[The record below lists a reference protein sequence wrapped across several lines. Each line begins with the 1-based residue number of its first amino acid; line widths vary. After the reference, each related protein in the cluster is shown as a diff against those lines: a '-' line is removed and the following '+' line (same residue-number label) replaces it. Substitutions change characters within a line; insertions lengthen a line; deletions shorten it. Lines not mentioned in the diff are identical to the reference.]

1 MKLQFVSTKFYFHQ
15 FCTRQRTT
23 VPKKFPRTH
32 ENEPQK
38 NTLAFVIRNNSSKRI
53 GRWLLEIAIVYVRL
67 FLCVEST
74 FFLPNSY
81 WNKRI
86 RLFYPMLLIIGTVTF
101 INVLF
106 VSRAVIGYHSLN
118 TVSNRIIPLTEI
130 KSSIPFGCWLTHLY
144 HNHTFAYTTN
154 AHIVFVKHRCHIR
167 PTDLWIFRQEETI
180 H

>member
-1 MKLQFVSTKFYFHQ
+1 MRYGTIARSELIV
-15 FCTRQRTT
+15 
-23 VPKKFPRTH
+23 
-32 ENEPQK
+32 
-38 NTLAFVIRNNSSKRI
+38 
-53 GRWLLEIAIVYVRL
+53 GRLNLRL
-67 FLCVEST
+67 FMCVYFCVLNLL
-74 FFLPNSY
+74 FFCQTHIEINEY
-81 WNKRI
+81 YV

-154 AHIVFVKHRCHIR
+154 AHIAFVKHRCHIR